1 MKKAMSLILALL
13 LTVSLAACGGKSN
26 EPDLH
31 RGTVDGDTYTSE
43 FLGLKLTVDE
53 DWVIADDEQLAEL
66 SGVVKE
72 SFTDEEIRDQ
82 IEKGGSV
89 TDLYALNQ
97 ADGSSLNIT
106 IQKLSLVSGML
117 VTEDAYAEANLKQL
131 PDALASASITVDK
144 LEKTKVTFVGE
155 EHVALALEGTIQ
167 DVPLYETLVMVK
179 TGSYIACI
187 TAATFFEDTTADL
200 LDMFQALPE
209 QN

>member
-1 MKKAMSLILALL
+1 
-13 LTVSLAACGGKSN
+13 
-26 EPDLH
+26 
-31 RGTVDGDTYTSE
+31 
-43 FLGLKLTVDE
+43 VDE
-53 DWVIADDEQLAEL
+53 DWVIADDEQLAQL
-66 SGVVKE
+66 SGLVKE

-200 LDMFQALPE
+200 LDMFQPLPE